1 MHTKRNK
8 IYGPTTRARSKTSEF
23 KRDPQKWKEKA
34 NLNEMKECGN
44 TKKPRK
50 PKESM
55 VSARHEC
62 ILIPKR

>member
-1 MHTKRNK
+1 
-8 IYGPTTRARSKTSEF
+8 
-23 KRDPQKWKEKA
+23 
-34 NLNEMKECGN
+34 MKECGN

-62 ILIPKR
+62 ILIPKRKEGDAERSANEHRSDKKLLI